1 MMDIDRF
8 YEILEIITRRYE
20 SQLERNDEQITFY
33 FNGHTYIED
42 TSNIERIID
51 NMAAMDKSDNAIYN
65 DTTYEIALDRRI
77 DIIRIVDRDDWGII
91 EDCENHINYKID
103 NASYEYIIWFLSSL
117 DDRELRRVRDF
128 SFSRLGGGYR
138 NDGQEDEQK
147 SLLEFLRRNMRSLI
161 TLKIQCASK
170 KTKIQFEQ
178 FFDSFRFQLANS
190 FNEVIMPLNDLR
202 DLCVTVVGRRTT
214 TSTSEFT
221 APKRVYVTELTNQ
234 YYMGLSSKLPFVQFI
249 SYYHVMEYYFEKV
262 YNDDM
267 IKSLQDKISS
277 PRFSIKREQD
287 IKEIV
292 RFVTKKVHDKNERY
306 DINELE
312 ALELVLRKYIDISE
326 LLNNISTMTIEY
338 YKTYEVPF
346 SKGDIVDFNDATNPK
361 LYKKMAARIYKT
373 RNSIIHSK
381 SGEKAVYSPFKDDE
395 ALEKEIPLLRYI
407 AEEIIIK
414 TSELM

>member
-1 MMDIDRF
+1 MNVDRF
-8 YEILEIITRRYE
+8 YERLEIVTRRYE
-20 SQLERNDEQITFY
+20 GHLERNDTQIIFD
-33 FNGHTYIED
+33 FGSHTYTED
-42 TSNIERIID
+42 ISNIERIID
-51 NMAAMDKSDNAIYN
+51 NVSAMNKSDNAIYN
-65 DTTYEIALDRRI
+65 DTTYEIALDRRT
-77 DIIRIVDRDDWGII
+77 DIIRFLDRYDLGII
-91 EDCENHINYKID
+91 EDCENKIKYKID
-103 NASYEYIIWFLSSL
+103 IASDDYFIWFLFSL
-117 DDRELRRVRDF
+117 DDRELRKIRDF
-128 SFSRLGGGYR
+128 SIPRTYWRYR
-138 NDGQEDEQK
+138 NDGQDDEKK
-147 SLLEFLRRNMRSLI
+147 SLLEFLRRNLRSLL
-161 TLKIQCASK
+161 TLKIQCVSM
-170 KTKIQFEQ
+170 KTKVQFEQ
-178 FFDSFRFQLANS
+178 IFDSFRFQLANS
-190 FNEVIMPLNDLR
+190 FNDVVMPLNDLR
-202 DLCVTVVGRRTT
+202 DLCMPMVGRRIT

-267 IKSLQDKISS
+267 IKNLQDKISS

-326 LLNNISTMTIEY
+326 LLNNIPNMAIDY

-346 SKGDIVDFNDATNPK
+346 SKGDIVDFNDITNPK
-361 LYKKMAARIYKT
+361 LYRKIAARIYKT

-395 ALEKEIPLLRYI
+395 ALEKEIPLLRYV

-414 TSELM
+414 TSKLM

>member
-1 MMDIDRF
+1 M
-8 YEILEIITRRYE
+8 
-20 SQLERNDEQITFY
+20 
-33 FNGHTYIED
+33 
-42 TSNIERIID
+42 
-51 NMAAMDKSDNAIYN
+51 
-65 DTTYEIALDRRI
+65 
-77 DIIRIVDRDDWGII
+77 
-91 EDCENHINYKID
+91 
-103 NASYEYIIWFLSSL
+103 
-117 DDRELRRVRDF
+117 
-128 SFSRLGGGYR
+128 
-138 NDGQEDEQK
+138 
-147 SLLEFLRRNMRSLI
+147 
-161 TLKIQCASK
+161 
-170 KTKIQFEQ
+170 KTKVQFEQ
-178 FFDSFRFQLANS
+178 IFDSFRFQLANS
-190 FNEVIMPLNDLR
+190 FNDVVMPLNDLR
-202 DLCVTVVGRRTT
+202 DLCMPMVGRRIT

-326 LLNNISTMTIEY
+326 LLNNIPDMSIDY

-346 SKGDIVDFNDATNPK
+346 SKGDIVDFDDISNPK

-395 ALEKEIPLLRYI
+395 ALEKEIPLLRYV

-414 TSELM
+414 TSKLM

>member
-1 MMDIDRF
+1 MNIDRF
-8 YEILEIITRRYE
+8 YEILEIVTRRYE
-20 SQLERNDEQITFY
+20 GRLEKNDSQITFY
-33 FNGHTYIED
+33 FGNNTYIED
-42 TSNIERIID
+42 ISNIESIMD
-51 NMAAMDKSDNAIYN
+51 NLSAMNKSNNAIYD
-65 DTTYEIALDRRI
+65 DTKYEIALDRRI
-77 DIIRIVDRDDWGII
+77 DIIRFLDRYDLGII
-91 EDCENHINYKID
+91 EDCENQIKYTVD
-103 NASYEYIIWFLSSL
+103 MASQDYVLWFLFSL
-117 DDRELRRVRDF
+117 DDRELRRIRDF
-128 SFSRLGGGYR
+128 SISRSGWGYR
-138 NDGQEDEQK
+138 NEGQEEEQK
-147 SLLEFLRRNMRSLI
+147 SLLEFLRRNLRSLL
-161 TLKIQCASK
+161 TLKIQCTSS
-170 KTKIQFEQ
+170 KTKVQFEQ
-178 FFDSFRFQLANS
+178 IFDSFRFQIANS
-190 FNEVIMPLNDLR
+190 FNDVIMPLNDLK
-202 DLCVTVVGRRTT
+202 DLCMPMVGRRITN
-214 TSTSEFT
+214 SPSEFT

-234 YYMGLSSKLPFVQFI
+234 YYMGLSSKMPFVQFI

-312 ALELVLRKYIDISE
+312 ALELVLKKYVDIAE
-326 LLNNISTMTIEY
+326 LLRNIPDIAIDY
-338 YKTYEVPF
+338 YKAYEVPF
-346 SKGDIVDFNDATNPK
+346 SKGDIVDFNDVTNPK
-361 LYKKMAARIYKT
+361 LYRKMAARIYKT

-381 SGEKAVYSPFKDDE
+381 SGDKSVYSPFKDDD

>member
-1 MMDIDRF
+1 MCIKKNKN
-8 YEILEIITRRYE
+8 T
-20 SQLERNDEQITFY
+20 
-33 FNGHTYIED
+33 
-42 TSNIERIID
+42 
-51 NMAAMDKSDNAIYN
+51 
-65 DTTYEIALDRRI
+65 
-77 DIIRIVDRDDWGII
+77 IRTI
-91 EDCENHINYKID
+91 
-103 NASYEYIIWFLSSL
+103 
-117 DDRELRRVRDF
+117 
-128 SFSRLGGGYR
+128 
-138 NDGQEDEQK
+138 
-147 SLLEFLRRNMRSLI
+147 
-161 TLKIQCASK
+161 
-170 KTKIQFEQ
+170 
-178 FFDSFRFQLANS
+178 FDSFRFQLANS

>member
-1 MMDIDRF
+1 MNIDRF
-8 YEILEIITRRYE
+8 YAILEIVTRRYE
-20 SQLERNDEQITFY
+20 GRLEKNDSQIIFY
-33 FNGHTYIED
+33 LGNHTYIED
-42 TSNIERIID
+42 ISNIESIMND
-51 NMAAMDKSDNAIYN
+51 VSTMDKSNNAIY
-65 DTTYEIALDRRI
+65 DDIKYEIALDRRI
-77 DIIRIVDRDDWGII
+77 DIIRFLDRYDLGII
-91 EDCENHINYKID
+91 EDCENQIKYTID
-103 NASYEYIIWFLSSL
+103 VASQAYVIWFLFSM
-117 DDRELRRVRDF
+117 DDRELRRIRDF
-128 SFSRLGGGYR
+128 SVSRSGWGYR
-138 NDGQEDEQK
+138 SEGQEDEQK
-147 SLLEFLRRNMRSLI
+147 SLLEFLRRNLRSLL
-161 TLKIQCASK
+161 TLKIQCTSP
-170 KTKIQFEQ
+170 KTKEQFEQ
-178 FFDSFRFQLANS
+178 IFDSFRFQLANS
-190 FNEVIMPLNDLR
+190 FNDVIMPLNDLK
-202 DLCVTVVGRRTT
+202 DLCMPMVGRRIT
-214 TSTSEFT
+214 TSPNEFT

-267 IKSLQDKISS
+267 IRSLQDKISS

-312 ALELVLRKYIDISE
+312 ALELVLKKYIDLSE
-326 LLNNISTMTIEY
+326 LLRNIPDTAIDY
-338 YKTYEVPF
+338 YRTYEVPF
-346 SKGDIVDFNDATNPK
+346 SKGDIVDFNDVTNPK

-381 SGEKAVYSPFKDDE
+381 SCEKSIYSPFKDDE

>member
-103 NASYEYIIWFLSSL
+103 N
-117 DDRELRRVRDF
+117 
-128 SFSRLGGGYR
+128 
-138 NDGQEDEQK
+138 DGQEDEQK

-178 FFDSFRFQLANS
+178 FL
-190 FNEVIMPLNDLR
+190 IHL
-202 DLCVTVVGRRTT
+202 
-214 TSTSEFT
+214 
-221 APKRVYVTELTNQ
+221 
-234 YYMGLSSKLPFVQFI
+234 
-249 SYYHVMEYYFEKV
+249 
-262 YNDDM
+262 
-267 IKSLQDKISS
+267 
-277 PRFSIKREQD
+277 
-287 IKEIV
+287 
-292 RFVTKKVHDKNERY
+292 
-306 DINELE
+306 
-312 ALELVLRKYIDISE
+312 
-326 LLNNISTMTIEY
+326 
-338 YKTYEVPF
+338 
-346 SKGDIVDFNDATNPK
+346 DFNWLIVSMK
-361 LYKKMAARIYKT
+361 
-373 RNSIIHSK
+373 
-381 SGEKAVYSPFKDDE
+381 
-395 ALEKEIPLLRYI
+395 
-407 AEEIIIK
+407 
-414 TSELM
+414 

>member
-178 FFDSFRFQLANS
+178 FL
-190 FNEVIMPLNDLR
+190 IHL
-202 DLCVTVVGRRTT
+202 
-214 TSTSEFT
+214 
-221 APKRVYVTELTNQ
+221 
-234 YYMGLSSKLPFVQFI
+234 
-249 SYYHVMEYYFEKV
+249 
-262 YNDDM
+262 
-267 IKSLQDKISS
+267 
-277 PRFSIKREQD
+277 
-287 IKEIV
+287 
-292 RFVTKKVHDKNERY
+292 
-306 DINELE
+306 
-312 ALELVLRKYIDISE
+312 
-326 LLNNISTMTIEY
+326 
-338 YKTYEVPF
+338 
-346 SKGDIVDFNDATNPK
+346 DFNWLIVSMK
-361 LYKKMAARIYKT
+361 
-373 RNSIIHSK
+373 
-381 SGEKAVYSPFKDDE
+381 
-395 ALEKEIPLLRYI
+395 
-407 AEEIIIK
+407 
-414 TSELM
+414 

>member
-1 MMDIDRF
+1 MNIDRF
-8 YEILEIITRRYE
+8 YEILEIVTRRYE
-20 SQLERNDEQITFY
+20 GRLEKNNSQITFY
-33 FNGHTYIED
+33 LGSCTYIED
-42 TSNIERIID
+42 ISNIESVLD
-51 NMAAMDKSDNAIYN
+51 NVSAMDKSNNAIYD

-77 DIIRIVDRDDWGII
+77 DIIRFLDRCDLGII
-91 EDCENHINYKID
+91 EDCENQIKYTID
-103 NASYEYIIWFLSSL
+103 VASQDYVIWFLFSL
-117 DDRELRRVRDF
+117 DDRELRRIRDF
-128 SFSRLGGGYR
+128 SVSRSGWWYR
-138 NDGQEDEQK
+138 NEGQEEEQK
-147 SLLEFLRRNMRSLI
+147 SLLEFLRRNLRSLL
-161 TLKIQCASK
+161 TLKIQCASP
-170 KTKIQFEQ
+170 KTKVQFEQ
-178 FFDSFRFQLANS
+178 IFDSFRFQLANS
-190 FNEVIMPLNDLR
+190 FNDVIMPLNDLK
-202 DLCVTVVGRRTT
+202 DLCMPMVGRRIT
-214 TSTSEFT
+214 TSPNEFT

-292 RFVTKKVHDKNERY
+292 KYVTKKVHDKNERY

-312 ALELVLRKYIDISE
+312 ALELVLKKYIDISD
-326 LLNNISTMTIEY
+326 LLSNIPDTAIDY

-346 SKGDIVDFNDATNPK
+346 SKGDIVDFNEVTNPK
-361 LYKKMAARIYKT
+361 IYKKMAARIYKT

-381 SGEKAVYSPFKDDE
+381 SGEKSVYSPFKDDG

>member
-1 MMDIDRF
+1 MSIERF

-20 SQLERNDEQITFY
+20 GYLEKSHSQIIFHL
-33 FNGHTYIED
+33 GHYTYIED
-42 TSNIERIID
+42 ISYIESIID
-51 NMAAMDKSDNAIYN
+51 NVSVMDKSNNAIYN

-77 DIIRIVDRDDWGII
+77 DIIRFLDRYDLGII
-91 EDCENHINYKID
+91 EDCENQIKYKVDI
-103 NASYEYIIWFLSSL
+103 ASHEYVIWFLSSFE
-117 DDRELRRVRDF
+117 DRELRKIKDF
-128 SFSRLGGGYR
+128 AISRPGWGYR
-138 NDGQEDEQK
+138 TEGQEDEKK
-147 SLLEFLRRNMRSLI
+147 SLLDFLRGNLRSLF
-161 TLKIQCASK
+161 TLKIQCAST
-170 KTKIQFEQ
+170 KTKAQFEQ
-178 FFDSFRFQLANS
+178 IFDSFRFQLANS
-190 FNEVIMPLNDLR
+190 FNDVIMPLNDLR
-202 DLCVTVVGRRTT
+202 DLCIPMGGRRITN
-214 TSTSEFT
+214 STSEFT

-287 IKEIV
+287 IKEVI

-326 LLNNISTMTIEY
+326 LLNNIPNMAIDY

-346 SKGDIVDFNDATNPK
+346 SKGDIVDFSDTTNPK

-395 ALEKEIPLLRYI
+395 ALEKEIPLLRYV

-414 TSELM
+414 TSKLM

>member
-161 TLKIQCASK
+161 TLKIQGASK